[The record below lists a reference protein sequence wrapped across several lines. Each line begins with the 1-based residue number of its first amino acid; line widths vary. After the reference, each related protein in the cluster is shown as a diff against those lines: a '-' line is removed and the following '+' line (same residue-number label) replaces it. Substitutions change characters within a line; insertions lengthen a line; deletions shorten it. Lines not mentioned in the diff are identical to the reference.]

1 MSTRNLPVLSPAAV
15 RAQSIQPMIGDEAPA
30 PISFGQI
37 RAILAAYRTLSLLI
51 FVAVLAA
58 ALVALLIMPRTY
70 RASATLM
77 VNFDVYDPL
86 GGREFP
92 IALLDSYMAT
102 QVDLIQGSQ
111 VLLAVVDELDLTQRR
126 PYVSGYDGEPDG
138 LRYWAE
144 ARLRRELMIE
154 QGRYGSQLITIH
166 YAASSAAEAA
176 EVANTVGA
184 RYAEQQHQRLTGPAS
199 ERAARYAEQLA
210 DLKDKVDLAQ
220 QEATAYRRRSGAIDA
235 DATGDI
241 GVELLTTLEH
251 RLQETQNMR
260 RLAAARVVGDPRV
273 GAEVLGS
280 MLMQSLKTQQT
291 QQDTQHAELRGSLGA
306 RHPQVLALEQQ
317 QAVTRNAI
325 RAESRVYGG
334 NAAAELSAVKQV
346 EAELEVAVA
355 AQRKELAAIRQLQ
368 DEGAKYQLALAS
380 AQSVYQRALEGYD
393 EVLLVSGG
401 AYRNVSVVSAA
412 VPPAKPSG
420 PKKRLVLLIAAVFG
434 FALALAVPLIWE
446 LFNRRIR
453 SRDDMERDHGIP
465 VLADL
470 GTIGPRGM
478 AIAHVA

>member
-1 MSTRNLPVLSPAAV
+1 MPPRNLPVLSPATV
-15 RAQSIQPMIGDEAPA
+15 RTHPLPSMTGDEAPA
-30 PISFGQI
+30 PISLGQI
-37 RAILAAYRTLSLLI
+37 RAILFAYRKLSLLI
-51 FVAVLAA
+51 FAGVMTV
-58 ALVALLIMPRTY
+58 ALVVLLILPHTY
-70 RASATLM
+70 RATATLM

-126 PYVSGYDGEPDG
+126 PYASGYSGAPEG
-138 LRYWAE
+138 LRHWVE
-144 ARLRRELMIE
+144 ARLRRKLMVE

-166 YAASSAAEAA
+166 YAANTAEEAA

-184 RYAEQQHQRLTGPAS
+184 RYAEQQHQRLTAPAS
-199 ERAARYAEQLA
+199 ERAERSAEQLA
-210 DLKDKVDLAQ
+210 DLKEKVNQAQ

-241 GVELLTTLEH
+241 GVQLLTTLEH
-251 RLQETQNMR
+251 RLQEIQNVR
-260 RLAAARVVGDPRV
+260 RLAAARVAGDPRV
-273 GAEVLGS
+273 GTEVLGS
-280 MLMQSLKTQQT
+280 MLMQALKTQQT
-291 QQDTQHAELRGSLGA
+291 QQDTQHAELRGSLGP
-306 RHPQVLALEQQ
+306 RHPQVLALERQ

-325 RAESRVYGG
+325 NAESGVYGG
-334 NAAAELSAVKQV
+334 NAAAELASARQV
-346 EAELEVAVA
+346 EAELKVAVE

-368 DEGAKYQLALAS
+368 DDGAQYQLALTS
-380 AQSVYQRALEGYD
+380 AQSVYQRALEAYD

-401 AYRNVSVVSAA
+401 AYTNVSVVSAA

-420 PKKRLVLLIAAVFG
+420 PKKRLVMLVAAVFG
-434 FALALAVPLIWE
+434 LGLALAVPLIWE

-470 GTIGPRGM
+470 GPIGPSGM
-478 AIAHVA
+478 AIAHGS